1 MRTENFTMEEFKA
14 LPRNKDGD
22 IDPYVLSDDF
32 MWFTEKQI
40 DMLSDDDWQRVD
52 EYQEEGYIMAQD
64 FLKYEY
70 DGLKEID

>member
-1 MRTENFTMEEFKA
+1 MRTEKFTMEEFKA
-14 LPRNKDGD
+14 LPRNADGD
-22 IDPYVLSDDF
+22 IHPHVLSDDF

-64 FLKYEY
+64 FMTYEY
-70 DGLKEID
+70 ELLREID

>member
-1 MRTENFTMEEFKA
+1 MRTEKFTMEEFKA

-52 EYQEEGYIMAQD
+52 EYQEEGYIMVQD
-64 FLKYEY
+64 FMTYEY
-70 DGLKEID
+70 ELLKEID